1 MKLLK
6 EKDFIWKVKKINN
19 IESNPIEYWY
29 TVYYERDSARKYYI
43 VPQYPLID
51 GEYEDQNSEPE
62 LYVYF
67 ESIGWKL
74 KGSSEKECK
83 YTSINDGYKYD

>member
-29 TVYYERDSARKYYI
+29 TVYYERDSARK
-43 VPQYPLID
+43 
-51 GEYEDQNSEPE
+51 
-62 LYVYF
+62 
-67 ESIGWKL
+67 
-74 KGSSEKECK
+74 
-83 YTSINDGYKYD
+83 INDGYKYDQGVFKRAFKTMEEAKHRAYEDYCMIFGYVRSFFDF